1 MLYFAGPFLKE
12 SERENLRKALLMCSE
27 WEDGK
32 NTATGTTKDIKK
44 NIQLVRGETYEKH
57 SQYITNLILSNL
69 RIQNFAF
76 PAKVFQIL
84 FTRTGPG
91 MFYGPHIDLAFIGDK
106 RRDLSF
112 TIFLNDKNDY
122 KGGELVLY
130 IPPETRT
137 IKLDAGQ
144 IIIYPTKYLHEVK
157 KVTEGERMVC
167 VGWIESQVIG
177 DDDRELLGMIRV
189 AQGELDNSK
198 ITLKTKLNL
207 NSIFNRLLKRFSS

>member
-44 NIQLVRGETYEKH
+44 NIQLISGDTYEKY
-57 SQYITNLILSNL
+57 SQYITKLILSNL
-69 RIQNFAF
+69 RIHSFAF
-76 PAKVFQIL
+76 PANVFQIL
-84 FTRTGPG
+84 FTRTGAG
-91 MFYGPHIDLAFIGDK
+91 MFYGPHIDLAFIGAK

-112 TIFLNDKNDY
+112 TIFLNDPKEY

-137 IKLDAGQ
+137 IKLDAGH

-167 VGWIESQVIG
+167 VGWIESLIPNHE
-177 DDDRELLGMIRV
+177 DRETLHLFKSANNALRNKLEGTQIM
-189 AQGELDNSK
+189 QSLDISFN
-198 ITLKTKLNL
+198 N
-207 NSIFNRLLKRFSS
+207 IFKRFMN

>member
-12 SERENLRKALLMCSE
+12 SERKELRKALLLALE

-32 NTATGTTKDIKK
+32 NTAIGSTKEIKK
-44 NIQLVRGETYEKH
+44 NIQLVRGETYEKY
-57 SQYITNLILSNL
+57 SEYIINKIKSNNLI
-69 RIQNFAF
+69 RNFAF

-84 FTRTGPG
+84 FTRTGSG
-91 MFYGPHIDLAFIGDK
+91 MFYGTHVDLVFVGDK

-130 IPPETRT
+130 IPPEKRT

-167 VGWIESQVIG
+167 VGWIESQVTS
-177 DDDRELLGMIRV
+177 DDDRELLGMIRK
-189 AQGELDNSK
+189 AQGDFETSK
-198 ITLKTKLNL
+198 ITSSTKLIL

>member
-1 MLYFAGPFLKE
+1 MLYYAGQFLKE
-12 SERENLRKALLMCSE
+12 SERKDLRKSLLMASE

-32 NTATGTTKDIKK
+32 NTASGSTKDIKK
-44 NIQLVRGETYEKH
+44 NIQLVRGDTYKKYSE
-57 SQYITNLILSNL
+57 YIIKAVLSNN
-69 RIQNFAF
+69 RIRNFAF
-76 PAKVFQIL
+76 PANVFQIL
-84 FTRTGPG
+84 FTRTGSG
-91 MFYGPHIDLAFIGDK
+91 MFYGPHVDLCFIDDK

-167 VGWIESQVIG
+167 VGWIQSQVIN
-177 DDDRELLGMIRV
+177 DDDREVLGLIRK
-189 AQGELDNSK
+189 AQGDIDNSK
-198 ITLKTKLNL
+198 ITLQTKLNL
-207 NSIFNRLLKRFSS
+207 NSVFNRMLKRLSS